1 MPTARAGGPTSYWAR
16 NTFAY
21 LEPLESAK
29 ARDLSQQGGIILPFD
44 HDRSHRPHS
53 GYTGWVVLHT
63 GKIFCVNYLVD
74 DAPEA
79 QIRGYWFDESDFYIV

>member
-1 MPTARAGGPTSYWAR
+1 M
-16 NTFAY
+16 
-21 LEPLESAK
+21 ESAK
-29 ARDLSQQGGIILPFD
+29 ARDLSQQGGIILPLD

-79 QIRGYWFDESDFYIV
+79 QIRGYWFDEGDFYVV